1 MEDREAWGASPWG
14 RKELDTATEQQTPSC
29 NKQVVRR
36 AVEPQHYMTLHDV
49 QVPMAISQKQKKA
62 RLSLALSGVPWLLNT
77 SSDGNMSEML
87 MSLVGRN

>member
-29 NKQVVRR
+29 NKQVVRW

-49 QVPMAISQKQKKA
+49 QVPMAISQKQKKEGKA
-62 RLSLALSGVPWLLNT
+62 ISSTVRSALA
-77 SSDGNMSEML
+77 SEHL
-87 MSLVGRN
+87 Q